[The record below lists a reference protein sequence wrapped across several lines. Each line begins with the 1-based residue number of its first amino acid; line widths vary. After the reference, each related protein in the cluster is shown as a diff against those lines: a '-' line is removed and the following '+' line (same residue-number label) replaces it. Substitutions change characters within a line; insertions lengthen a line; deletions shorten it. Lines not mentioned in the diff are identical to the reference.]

1 MLRGA
6 KHILKKKTISQKNN
20 SLHKISIKK
29 ITTEIKEFG
38 NNVTLEE
45 THLIVKKCAEQ
56 IRLRGKSC
64 MPTKVVYLRFS

>member
-6 KHILKKKTISQKNN
+6 KHILKKKAGSQKNA
-20 SLHKISIKK
+20 KISIKK

-56 IRLRGKSC
+56 IRLRGKFFFGYESSIY
-64 MPTKVVYLRFS
+64 TV